1 MSWNIRQIY
10 HDQVEFPYIALHEV
24 YYTPT
29 GEIKCF
35 TTEPIQMVS
44 EDVEG
49 LHWYVSACTQA
60 LQEPLLIHSDL
71 EQQLKERM

>member
-44 EDVEG
+44 KDVEG
-49 LHWYVSACTQA
+49 LHWYV
-60 LQEPLLIHSDL
+60 
-71 EQQLKERM
+71 